1 MATIQYAD
9 IDTKL
14 QVELGDLTG
23 NIWDTATR
31 KQKLNEAIGWFSRMW
46 PYEQEMSYPIVLNAT
61 QQVVSLPL
69 PDSLSQPPWRVLGV
83 LIVGKRCTMQ
93 PDTADDDP
101 NSLISDALINK
112 ALTWRL
118 KWPDTI
124 VFNQPLGSGTGLN
137 DPSIVGQQMT
147 IIAWFAWYDFDVS
160 PTSLIDLSF
169 EQLVLL
175 KAAELCQLWAQPLAA
190 RLGRDMGSKDAA
202 ASYALRVAEIVAAL
216 HPQIT
221 QARPLKKGA
230 Q

>member
-9 IDTKL
+9 IDAKL

-46 PYEQEMSYPIVLNAT
+46 PYEQEMAYPIVLNEA
-61 QQVVSLPL
+61 QQLVSLAL
-69 PDSLSQPPWRVLGV
+69 PGAINQPPWRVLGV
-83 LIVGKRCTMQ
+83 LVAGKRCTMQ

-101 NSLISDALINK
+101 NSLISDALINW

-137 DPSIVGQQMT
+137 DPSIVGQQLT
-147 IIAWFAWYDFDVS
+147 VIAWFAWYDFDIA
-160 PTSLIDLSF
+160 PSLTIDLSF

-175 KAAELCQLWAQPLAA
+175 KAAELSHLWAQPLAA
-190 RLGRDMGSKDAA
+190 RLGRDTGSKDAA
-202 ASYALRVAEIVAAL
+202 ASYALRVQDWLAAL
-216 HPQIT
+216 HPQMVA
-221 QARPLKKGA
+221 ARPLKKG
-230 Q
+230 